1 MHFPWTF
8 PELISGREFER
19 FQSGLEAR
27 FEANRIDYKLTYGEP
42 TAKPAMWMDYETDSA
57 IGRVTLWE
65 SGECDMEVL
74 EAKSGEDLLRETHT
88 FPNAHAFFDAYPKVP
103 NLVYTHS
110 YGSRMEED

>member
-8 PELISGREFER
+8 PELITGRKFDL

-27 FEANRIDYKLTYGEP
+27 FNENRIGYKITYGEP
-42 TAKPAMWMDYETDSA
+42 TAKPVMWMDYETDSA

-65 SGECDMEVL
+65 SGECDMEVVDA
-74 EAKSGEDLLRETHT
+74 ESRIDLLRETHT
-88 FPNAHAFFDAYPKVP
+88 FPNVDAFFDSYPRVP

-110 YGSRMEED
+110 FGPRMEED

>member
-8 PELISGREFER
+8 PELITGRKFDL
-19 FQSGLEAR
+19 FQSGLESR
-27 FEANRIDYKLTYGEP
+27 FVANRVGYKLTYGES
-42 TAKPAMWMDYETDSA
+42 TAKPAMWMDYETDFA

-74 EAKSGEDLLRETHT
+74 DAESGYDLLRETHT
-88 FPNAHAFFDAYPKVP
+88 FPDADAFFASYTKVP

-110 YGSRMEED
+110 YGPRLEED

>member
-1 MHFPWTF
+1 MQFPWTF
-8 PELISGREFER
+8 PELITGRKFDQ

-42 TAKPAMWMDYETDSA
+42 TAKPAMWMDYETTSA

-74 EAKSGEDLLRETHT
+74 DAESGDELLRETHT
-88 FPNAHAFFDAYPKVP
+88 FPNADEFFDNYPKVP

-110 YGSRMEED
+110 YGSRMEDD